1 MLRLA
6 AISRNMMRTVHRFDF
21 FRTLKKCSTGDIM
34 RKRNNPPVAIDTLKL
49 FFQCSS
55 LLSQRKVG
63 MASLGLSC
71 RGFFPHRNR

>member
-1 MLRLA
+1 
-6 AISRNMMRTVHRFDF
+6 
-21 FRTLKKCSTGDIM
+21 M
-34 RKRNNPPVAIDTLKL
+34 RKRNNPPVSIDTLKL